1 MEVAM
6 KTKLVAFIVTVIFCA
21 SYSSGNDGQVARK
34 GIRDSTSTASGDR
47 SAPAAIT
54 TGVAVSVMIG
64 EAGGASVYFPIIA
77 GRRFRIEPEL
87 GLFASP
93 NSNRLGIQENQ
104 YTATWE
110 KLGVGL
116 FYVFPLG
123 AYSNAYFGPRIA
135 RVATGY
141 LFSDEVGEL
150 PERKGYLIAP
160 SGGLELGSSHFT
172 FSLELQ
178 LDYIRVKCYNDLV
191 YDDGRHPPAPSAG
204 VVTRAGFA
212 IGVQMSLHWY
222 F

>member
-1 MEVAM
+1 MIDE
-6 KTKLVAFIVTVIFCA
+6 
-21 SYSSGNDGQVARK
+21 AR
-34 GIRDSTSTASGDR
+34 
-47 SAPAAIT
+47 
-54 TGVAVSVMIG
+54 
-64 EAGGASVYFPIIA
+64 GASVYFPIIA

-87 GLFASP
+87 GLFALP
-93 NSNRLGIQENQ
+93 NVPSQRLGIQVNQ
-104 YTATWE
+104 YTATWG

-160 SGGLELGSSHFT
+160 SGGLEVGSSHFT

-191 YDDGRHPPAPSAG
+191 YDDGSHPPAPSAD

>member
-6 KTKLVAFIVTVIFCA
+6 KTKLVAFIVAVIFSA

-47 SAPAAIT
+47 RAPAPIT

-93 NSNRLGIQENQ
+93 NSKRLGIQENQ
-104 YTATWE
+104 YTATWG

-116 FYVFPLG
+116 FYVCPLG
-123 AYSNAYFGPRIA
+123 AYSNVYFGPRIA

-141 LFSDEVGEL
+141 LFSDEVGEW

-191 YDDGRHPPAPSAG
+191 LANGMGPPVPSHD